1 MKTAID
7 AVCDAHH
14 ESITA
19 IHSLCNEVLGEMKKK
34 NYRVKMDY

>member
-7 AVCDAHH
+7 SVCDAPR
-14 ESITA
+14 ESIAA
-19 IHSLCNEVLGEMKKK
+19 IHSLCNEVLSEMKKK

>member
-7 AVCDAHH
+7 AVCDAHR
-14 ESITA
+14 ESIAA
-19 IHSLCNEVLGEMKKK
+19 IHSLCHEVLGEMKKK